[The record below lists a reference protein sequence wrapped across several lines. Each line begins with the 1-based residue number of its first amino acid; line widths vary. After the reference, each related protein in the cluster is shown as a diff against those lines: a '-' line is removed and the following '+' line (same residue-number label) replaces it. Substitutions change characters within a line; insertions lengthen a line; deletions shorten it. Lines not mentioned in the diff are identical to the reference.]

1 MEKYRKF
8 IGKKVVIV
16 LSLLCYLMAC
26 IFTPFYYSN
35 MPPTEDYLFGSL
47 FCLLLGWAGTL
58 FHEGFLKVYFL
69 AWYSN
74 ITYVFAIRSLIKD
87 KYKCFLTLSSITFGL
102 SLLFAF
108 CPEVIID
115 EAGHTQMITMAA
127 GYYLWVGSFF
137 VLLIGGLYVLF
148 VQNRKGDKRLM
159 NDGRMKSKQQI
170 FFLTKADIVK
180 MMSMVEIRIPI
191 EYTLMGA
198 FKQEAIRREN
208 TISNFSKLGHTGYA
222 NWISLDNRYM
232 VLPLNNEVKYRIVKQ
247 RNGSFHYI
255 VDLASNPTGV
265 ELSTG
270 GIYDNAENVLI
281 AGRVAVFTDSSIEA
295 MQIYK
300 EILRAMNKC
309 FTRKNNIFV
318 SQEVLSLLEDGWR
331 LTCNYNA
338 PCENDLV
345 VDQ

>member
-47 FCLLLGWAGTL
+47 FCLLLGWAGIL

-108 CPEVIID
+108 CPKVIID

-127 GYYLWVGSFF
+127 GYYLWVGSCTTLEK
-137 VLLIGGLYVLF
+137 VEWICTVSL
-148 VQNRKGDKRLM
+148 RL
-159 NDGRMKSKQQI
+159 
-170 FFLTKADIVK
+170 
-180 MMSMVEIRIPI
+180 VE
-191 EYTLMGA
+191 
-198 FKQEAIRREN
+198 
-208 TISNFSKLGHTGYA
+208 
-222 NWISLDNRYM
+222 
-232 VLPLNNEVKYRIVKQ
+232 
-247 RNGSFHYI
+247 
-255 VDLASNPTGV
+255 
-265 ELSTG
+265 
-270 GIYDNAENVLI
+270 
-281 AGRVAVFTDSSIEA
+281 
-295 MQIYK
+295 
-300 EILRAMNKC
+300 
-309 FTRKNNIFV
+309 
-318 SQEVLSLLEDGWR
+318 
-331 LTCNYNA
+331 
-338 PCENDLV
+338 
-345 VDQ
+345 